1 MASQIEHSFCA
12 DLTISLCNN
21 QYLLKL
27 QVDGEVREQLVF
39 QSEILLTDWVKA
51 TFQTA
56 GWNLYVHL
64 QSREA
69 CHRHR
74 VLELGH
80 KLSRQGIMIGISEQ
94 KRIHQLKVTC

>member
-1 MASQIEHSFCA
+1 MISMASQIEHSFCA
-12 DLTISLCNN
+12 DLIISLCDN

-39 QSEILLTDWVKA
+39 QSELLLMDWVG
-51 TFQTA
+51 TIFQTA

-64 QSREA
+64 QSRQA

-80 KLSRQGIMIGISEQ
+80 KLTRQGMMIGISEQ
-94 KRIHQLKVTC
+94 